1 MTQIFASDPIAQLWA
16 AARQWC
22 AEALTALGGP
32 AGVAQAIA
40 REAYVAAR
48 RRIALL
54 EAFVLKLLLIEAAR
68 IPIQHPLPGRRAA
81 SGPGPTHTIA
91 RKPAAVAAC
100 AATPAATPRRSAEPC
115 APEDPDRPETWRV
128 RFHTHLAS
136 ASHAPERTG
145 LAPVTT
151 QRRVAPANTDTAPA
165 KAHALARR
173 FEALRRILANPHRA
187 VAAFARK
194 LAALGARA
202 YAVARRIAL
211 AAPRQGG
218 GPVFADASVR
228 AVDVS
233 AHWAPDT
240 S

>member
-1 MTQIFASDPIAQLWA
+1 M
-16 AARQWC
+16 
-22 AEALTALGGP
+22 
-32 AGVAQAIA
+32 
-40 REAYVAAR
+40 
-48 RRIALL
+48 
-54 EAFVLKLLLIEAAR
+54 
-68 IPIQHPLPGRRAA
+68 
-81 SGPGPTHTIA
+81 
-91 RKPAAVAAC
+91 
-100 AATPAATPRRSAEPC
+100 
-115 APEDPDRPETWRV
+115 
-128 RFHTHLAS
+128 RFHTHLAP
-136 ASHAPERTG
+136 ARHAPERAG

-151 QRRVAPANTDTAPA
+151 QRRVAPANADAAPA
-165 KAHALARR
+165 RARALARR
-173 FEALRRILANPHRA
+173 FEALRRVIANPHRA

-233 AHWAPDT
+233 VHWAPDT